1 MQNRNRHNR
10 HQSHQPTRREEFSQ
24 GYRSRLNND
33 YANNEG
39 YRSFQD
45 MSDSGLRSDFNSD
58 RSDDG
63 GYFYGPER
71 SPSQMDWQRGQ
82 RNLPSSHRGYNDY
95 SNIEHDRSYGAG
107 YPRAGEFEQG
117 RNATSSQ
124 YHGTRHDMNH
134 ADQGRFSSEVYGR
147 GSQWGQASEH
157 GQTSQRG
164 QFSGKGPK
172 GFRRSDDR
180 IKEEV
185 CEALEYDS
193 DVDASEIDV
202 SVKEGICTL
211 TGSISSRQMKRQA
224 EACAENVRGVQDV
237 RNDLRVDTTLA
248 SQGMTNEMSSTEAGS
263 RSTLNGNRNNLG
275 RNASSTTSS
284 TSSSTK
290 Q

>member
-1 MQNRNRHNR
+1 MQKNRNRQNR
-10 HQSHQPTRREEFSQ
+10 QQPTS
-24 GYRSRLNND
+24 YRSRLDND
-33 YANNEG
+33 YTNNEG
-39 YRSFQD
+39 FQNFQD
-45 MSDSGLRSDFNSD
+45 MSDAGLRNDLSHD

-63 GYFYGPER
+63 GYFYGPDR

-82 RNLPSSHRGYNDY
+82 RSLPRSHRGHNDY

-117 RNATSSQ
+117 RYATSSQ
-124 YHGTRHDMNH
+124 YHGTRHEMDRSGRDMSGT
-134 ADQGRFSSEVYGR
+134 GRGSYSPEVYGR
-147 GSQWGQASEH
+147 GSQWRQGSEYS
-157 GQTSQRG
+157 QTQRG

-202 SVKEGICTL
+202 TVKEGICTL
-211 TGSISSRQMKRQA
+211 TGTISSRQMKRQA
-224 EACAENVRGVQDV
+224 ETCVENVRGVQDV
-237 RNDLRVDTTLA
+237 KNELRVDTTLA
-248 SQGMTNEMSSTEAGS
+248 SQGMTNELSATEAGS
-263 RSTLNGNRNNLG
+263 RSTLNGNRNNVG
-275 RNASSTTSS
+275 RSTASTSS
-284 TSSSTK
+284 TSSTTK